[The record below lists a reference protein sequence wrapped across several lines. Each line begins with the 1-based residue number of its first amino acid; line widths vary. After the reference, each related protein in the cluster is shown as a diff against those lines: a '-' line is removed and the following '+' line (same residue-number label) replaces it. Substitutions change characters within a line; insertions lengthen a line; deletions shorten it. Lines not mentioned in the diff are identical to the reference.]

1 MAQCSTYASIILLT
15 QFIIAHRPSCLGGG
29 GETVG
34 WLGQVNGVMESEGYL
49 GSLHLHHAWCI
60 VRCESFWKL
69 PCNLQLLEPCN

>member
-1 MAQCSTYASIILLT
+1 M
-15 QFIIAHRPSCLGGG
+15 
-29 GETVG
+29 VG

-49 GSLHLHHAWCI
+49 GSLRLHHAWCI